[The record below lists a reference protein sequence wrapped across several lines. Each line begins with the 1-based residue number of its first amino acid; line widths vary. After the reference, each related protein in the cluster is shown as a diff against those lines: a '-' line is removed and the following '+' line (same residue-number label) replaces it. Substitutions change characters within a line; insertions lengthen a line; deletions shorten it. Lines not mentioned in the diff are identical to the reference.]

1 MGTHFEFGAISF
13 DFHVLTT
20 QGHRCKI
27 QLQEL
32 DKYLKY
38 IGIDARVDER
48 DGFEIISTSYLIQI
62 TKYLPLD
69 L

>member
-48 DGFEIISTSYLIQI
+48 GGFEIISTSYLIQI